1 MKKEPTIQEYAE
13 QVKKF
18 TPKFSFGRNCWHAF
32 VSGGAICLLGEIIHQ
47 FAVRQMHMSQ
57 ENALITVSVSLVLLS
72 VIFTGMQWYAPLAK
86 WCGAGTLVPITGFA
100 NSVASPAIEYS
111 AEGQVFGIGVK
122 IFTIAGPVILYGIF
136 SSWIVGLIYWLLRW
150 AGWL

>member
-18 TPKFSFGRNCWHAF
+18 TPKFSSGRNCWHAF

>member
-18 TPKFSFGRNCWHAF
+18 TPKFSSGRNCWNAF

-86 WCGAGTLVPITGFA
+86 WCGAGTRVPITGFA
-100 NSVASPAIEYS
+100 NSVASPAIEHS

>member
-18 TPKFSFGRNCWHAF
+18 TPKFSSGRNCWHAF

-72 VIFTGMQWYAPLAK
+72 VIFTGMQ
-86 WCGAGTLVPITGFA
+86 
-100 NSVASPAIEYS
+100 
-111 AEGQVFGIGVK
+111 
-122 IFTIAGPVILYGIF
+122 
-136 SSWIVGLIYWLLRW
+136 
-150 AGWL
+150 

>member
-18 TPKFSFGRNCWHAF
+18 TPKFSSERNCWHAF